1 MSRVFNR
8 FNRFFGRFNVG
19 TESLQRV
26 PIRSYQQYQ
35 RFSYGKP
42 VVVLGGFFFSSKEK
56 KDDKKP
62 SPNVSSKNVDYKAV
76 RQDII
81 NILEDDNYDDGS
93 YGPVLVRLA
102 WHASGT
108 YSKAD
113 GTGGSDG
120 ATMRYAPESD
130 DPANAGLHE
139 ARKRIQMVK
148 DKHPGITY
156 ADLWVLASYVA
167 IEEMGGPHIDFRP
180 GRKDK
185 DSSKQCPAVGRLP
198 DAAQG
203 AQHIR
208 DVFYRMGFNDQ
219 EIVALIGAHALGR
232 CHTTR
237 SGYDGPWT
245 RSPTTFSNEFFKA
258 LFDEKWVKKNWK
270 GPVQYENEKDKTLM
284 MLPADLAVKTDP
296 EFRKWAEKYYKH
308 NDLFL
313 KDFSAAYKKLTE
325 LGVKFI

>member
-1 MSRVFNR
+1 
-8 FNRFFGRFNVG
+8 
-19 TESLQRV
+19 
-26 PIRSYQQYQ
+26 
-35 RFSYGKP
+35 
-42 VVVLGGFFFSSKEK
+42 
-56 KDDKKP
+56 
-62 SPNVSSKNVDYKAV
+62 
-76 RQDII
+76 
-81 NILEDDNYDDGS
+81 
-93 YGPVLVRLA
+93 
-102 WHASGT
+102 
-108 YSKAD
+108 
-113 GTGGSDG
+113 
-120 ATMRYAPESD
+120 MRYAPESD